1 MQIPQIAISVEHDF
15 RYGVKPDPLANFMEV
30 DRFRR
35 LLEVTVPIKQEGAGL
50 FIAKSGTKETIYKA
64 IDYLFESD
72 RLNGLIIKFYN
83 IEPLEKDFDD
93 WKKSM
98 EKSYEKYS

>member
-35 LLEVTVPIKQEGAGL
+35 ILEETVDIKQEGTGL
-50 FIAKSGTKETIYKA
+50 FIANPSDKETIYKV
-64 IDYLFESD
+64 IDHLSESGHIS
-72 RLNGLIIKFYN
+72 GLTIKFYN
-83 IEPLEKDFDD
+83 VEPLRKDFDD

-98 EKSYEKYS
+98 LDS